1 MKSIAAKLKLFFAA
15 LAAILILIVILQN
28 MEAVETRLLF
38 VSMTMP
44 RAVLLAATFLIGFAV
59 GVMTSTWIIRKR
71 ERKSAPPQ
79 KQPPPKQ
86 DSP

>member
-1 MKSIAAKLKLFFAA
+1 MKSIAAKLKIFFVA
-15 LAAILILIVILQN
+15 LAAVLILIVTFQN
-28 MEAVETRLLF
+28 MEAVETRVLF

-44 RAVLLAATFLIGFAV
+44 RAALLAATFLIGFAV
-59 GVMTSTWIIRKR
+59 GVMTTTWIMRKR

-86 DSP
+86 DAP